1 MFSTDEDTG
10 RISPPQKRARTLDI
24 ADVACL
30 VTTRQRAAFPS
41 PEKPSGSSVFGLS
54 SETAAPLSTTT
65 VEETQDEFSQEL
77 IEEDTVI
84 QSSLPQYLS
93 HVYGGGRHSDPG
105 AANTNCCSVST
116 ASCSSKLS
124 PPAIVESQGFTVTE
138 ISDQPKTSV
147 TNNESDTPCAAKPE
161 SSSNT
166 QSSPLLF
173 DSPTSLPI
181 SSPTRARPKISTAA
195 DRQQSPVSH
204 PQTVAAKP
212 CTHST
217 TKSEMEENVANS
229 GDSVKKRSSRKRK
242 FSKAEELNYTC
253 PPSCVNLA
261 ECAAMKPESLVHLFA
276 LVLQVNSVMEV
287 ACKKG
292 PLAGSTV
299 PVASLLLADPTRS
312 CLKLLLWREAA
323 SWVERISAGDI
334 IFLKSLRLK
343 RWQGETVAHTIM
355 YSRVLNLHQPK
366 KSLPQKFVK
375 MVPAGSLE
383 SLVEWGKSRH
393 GYLFRDTHPL
403 PSSQRPVHFR
413 SSDQL
418 GVESVVHFRAK
429 LTSVISERGLFY
441 TQGGVTVQI
450 DIFSTNNR
458 AQCKN
463 AKLSLYNTATLPLN
477 PAFSLFV
484 LSSRYIETESLPFSL
499 SFLVFLFS
507 DRPGKDVFL
516 YL

>member
-1 MFSTDEDTG
+1 
-10 RISPPQKRARTLDI
+10 L
-24 ADVACL
+24 VA
-30 VTTRQRAAFPS
+30 V
-41 PEKPSGSSVFGLS
+41 
-54 SETAAPLSTTT
+54 
-65 VEETQDEFSQEL
+65 
-77 IEEDTVI
+77 
-84 QSSLPQYLS
+84 
-93 HVYGGGRHSDPG
+93 
-105 AANTNCCSVST
+105 
-116 ASCSSKLS
+116 
-124 PPAIVESQGFTVTE
+124 
-138 ISDQPKTSV
+138 
-147 TNNESDTPCAAKPE
+147 
-161 SSSNT
+161 
-166 QSSPLLF
+166 
-173 DSPTSLPI
+173 
-181 SSPTRARPKISTAA
+181 
-195 DRQQSPVSH
+195 
-204 PQTVAAKP
+204 
-212 CTHST
+212 
-217 TKSEMEENVANS
+217 
-229 GDSVKKRSSRKRK
+229 
-242 FSKAEELNYTC
+242 
-253 PPSCVNLA
+253 
-261 ECAAMKPESLVHLFA
+261 
-276 LVLQVNSVMEV
+276 
-287 ACKKG
+287 
-292 PLAGSTV
+292 
-299 PVASLLLADPTRS
+299 
-312 CLKLLLWREAA
+312 
-323 SWVERISAGDI
+323 
-334 IFLKSLRLK
+334 
-343 RWQGETVAHTIM
+343 
-355 YSRVLNLHQPK
+355 
-366 KSLPQKFVK
+366 VK

>member
-1 MFSTDEDTG
+1 MFSTEEDAG

-30 VTTRQRAAFPS
+30 VTRRQRAAFPS
-41 PEKPSGSSVFGLS
+41 PEKPSRSSVFSLS
-54 SETAAPLSTTT
+54 SDTAAPLSTTT
-65 VEETQDEFSQEL
+65 VKETQDEFSQEL

-84 QSSLPQYLS
+84 QSSLPHYLS
-93 HVYGGGRHSDPG
+93 HVYGGGRHSDPDDSG
-105 AANTNCCSVST
+105 ASSSTSCCSVST

-138 ISDQPKTSV
+138 ISDQPNG
-147 TNNESDTPCAAKPE
+147 TNIESDAPCAAMAG
-161 SSSNT
+161 SSNNT

-173 DSPTSLPI
+173 DSPTSLPR
-181 SSPTRARPKISTAA
+181 SSPTHAKPNISTAA
-195 DRQQSPVSH
+195 DQQPSVSH

-212 CTHST
+212 CTLST
-217 TKSEMEENVANS
+217 TKSELKENVADS
-229 GDSVKKRSSRKRK
+229 GDWVKKRPSRKRK
-242 FSKAEELNYTC
+242 FSAGTKAEKLNYTC

-292 PLAGSTV
+292 QLAGSTV

-323 SWVERISAGDI
+323 SWVERITAGDI
-334 IFLKSLRLK
+334 VFLKSLRLK

-366 KSLPQKFVK
+366 KSLPQKFVTV
-375 MVPAGSLE
+375 VPAGSLE

-429 LTSVISERGLFY
+429 LTSVISER
-441 TQGGVTVQI
+441 
-450 DIFSTNNR
+450 
-458 AQCKN
+458 
-463 AKLSLYNTATLPLN
+463 
-477 PAFSLFV
+477 
-484 LSSRYIETESLPFSL
+484 
-499 SFLVFLFS
+499 VFLFS
-507 DRPGKDVFL
+507 DRPGKDVCL